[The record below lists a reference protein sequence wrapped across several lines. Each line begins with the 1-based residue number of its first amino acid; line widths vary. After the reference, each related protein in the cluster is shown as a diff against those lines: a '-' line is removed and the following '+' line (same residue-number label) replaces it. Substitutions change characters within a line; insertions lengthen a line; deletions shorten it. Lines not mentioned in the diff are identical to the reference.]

1 MGRTWSSD
9 FFGIEKIG
17 CSRNFRVGLKNHNY
31 ESADD
36 QAAKDFGHDV
46 SKGTGSTYSEGAI

>member
-1 MGRTWSSD
+1 MSSD
-9 FFGIEKIG
+9 LFGIEKIG
-17 CSRNFRVGLKNHNY
+17 YSRNFRVGLKNHNY